1 MDETKQDRI
10 TGPPLLRV
18 LILEN
23 NPRDAKLTAS
33 VLESGGVKVQFE
45 VTDSLEVFRQSL
57 EKSVYDVILADFNLH
72 NWTSLDALDALQ
84 GSGKDIP
91 LIVTTGTLG
100 DEPAVECIKRGAAD
114 VVLKNRLA
122 RLPTA
127 VQRALNERRL
137 RAENLRAS
145 EAIARLATIIESSD
159 DAIIG
164 KTLEGVITSWNQGAE
179 KLYGYSATEVLGK
192 PISILAPPDRSEEV
206 VQILARLKQGGR
218 IEDYESVRVRKDGTL
233 VDISLSIF
241 PLFDSRGTMTGAAS
255 IARDIS
261 KVKRVEEALRRSE
274 ARFKLIEE
282 NIDEV
287 FWISDPDISE
297 ITYISPAYERIW
309 GRTRRSLL
317 ENPKSFIEGIHPEDR
332 ERVLSDLNLQKAGK
346 PFDHE
351 YRVIHTEASTR
362 WIWDRG
368 FPIRDYAGRV
378 NQYAGVAQDITQRR
392 DLERQVRQS
401 QKMEAV
407 GRLAGG
413 IAHDFNNLLTIINGY
428 SELALER
435 IHPDDPI
442 RSSIQEITKAGG
454 RAASLTRQLLAFSRQ
469 QVMAP
474 RVLDLNSLVADV
486 EKMLRRLIGE
496 DIELTL
502 VRGPALGQ
510 MVADPGQIEQIL
522 MNLAVNARDAMPEG
536 GNLTIETANAELDD
550 AYVRTHPLVVPG
562 RYVMLALSDTG
573 IGMDPETHAH
583 VFEPFFTTKEKY
595 KGTGLGLATVYG
607 IVKQSGGYIWVY
619 SELGRGTTFR
629 IYLPRVDEATESVQ
643 ISEAPRLSEA
653 GSETVLLVEDE
664 EAVRALTASI
674 LQAQGY
680 KVLES
685 TSPED
690 ALQIGEQQQEPI
702 HLILTDVVL
711 PRMSGR
717 KIAEHLVLLRPTMK
731 VLYMSGYTDDGVVR
745 NGVLEADTA
754 FLQKPFTPA
763 GLARKVREVL
773 DADREEMS

>member
-1 MDETKQDRI
+1 MDVTKQDHI

-18 LILEN
+18 LILED

-45 VTDSLEVFRQSL
+45 VTDSPEVFRQSL
-57 EKSVYDVILADFNLH
+57 EKSEYDVILADFNLRS
-72 NWTSLDALDALQ
+72 WTALDALDALQ

-91 LIVTTGTLG
+91 LIVTIGSLG
-100 DEPAVECIKRGAAD
+100 DEPAMECIKRGAAD
-114 VVLKNRLA
+114 VVLKDRPA
-122 RLPTA
+122 RLSAA

-137 RAENLRAS
+137 RTENLRAS
-145 EAIARLATIIESSD
+145 EAIARLATIVESSD

-179 KLYGYSATEVLGK
+179 KLYGYSAAEVLGK
-192 PISILAPPDRSEEV
+192 PISILAPPDRCEEV
-206 VQILARLKQGGR
+206 EQILVRLKQRER
-218 IEDYESVRVRKDGTL
+218 IEYYESARVRKDGTL

-241 PLFDSRGTMTGAAS
+241 PLIDSRGAMTGAAS

-261 KVKRVEEALRRSE
+261 KRKRAEAALRRSE
-274 ARFKLIEE
+274 QRFRLITES
-282 NIDEV
+282 IDEI
-287 FWISDPDISE
+287 FWIANPEISE
-297 ITYISPAYERIW
+297 IVYVSPAYCRVW
-309 GRTRRSLL
+309 GRTQESLYKD
-317 ENPKSFIEGIHPEDR
+317 PKSFVEACHPDDR
-332 ERVLSDLNLQKAGK
+332 ERVLATFGLVKAGK
-346 PFDHE
+346 PFDSE
-351 YRVIHTEASTR
+351 YRVIHTDGSIH
-362 WIWDRG
+362 WVWGRG
-368 FPIRDYAGRV
+368 FPIRDETGRLTLFAGI
-378 NQYAGVAQDITQRR
+378 AQDVTARR
-392 DLERQVRQS
+392 RLEDQFRQA

-413 IAHDFNNLLTIINGY
+413 VAHDFNNLLTIINGY
-428 SELALER
+428 SEMALE
-435 IHPDDPI
+435 HLHSSDPLRNSLEQI
-442 RSSIQEITKAGG
+442 KRAGG

-486 EKMLRRLIGE
+486 EKMLRRFIGE

-510 MVADPGQIEQIL
+510 MTADPGQVEQIL

-536 GNLTIETANAELDD
+536 GKLVIETANAELDD

-562 RYVMLALSDTG
+562 RYVMLAMSDTG
-573 IGMDPETHAH
+573 IGMDPATQAH
-583 VFEPFFTTKEKY
+583 IFEPFFTTKEMG

-619 SELGRGTTFR
+619 SELGRGTTFK
-629 IYLPRVDEATESVQ
+629 IYLPRVDEAAESVQ
-643 ISEAPRLSEA
+643 ISEAPRPSEA
-653 GSETVLLVEDE
+653 GSETILLVEDE
-664 EAVRALTASI
+664 EAVRALAASI

-680 KVLES
+680 NVLES

-690 ALQIGEQQQEPI
+690 ALQIGEQHQEPI

-717 KIAEHLVLLRPTMK
+717 KIAEHLALLRPTMK
-731 VLYMSGYTDDGVVR
+731 VLYMSGYTDDAVVR
-745 NGVLEADTA
+745 NGVLETGTA

-773 DADREEMS
+773 DAGREEMS